1 MHFFIMIAFDVLQ
14 LLISMLFISDTV
26 GLYIVCHNRALAPY
40 GQSVTWEQLMSE
52 MGHTG
57 LEVAQTFCAY
67 FKLPISPEEYKEKV
81 ASHYFDVFPTVALMK
96 GAEKLVYH
104 LHKHNIP
111 IAIASGGAQDSFEL
125 KTTNHKEL
133 MSKFSH
139 VVLASTDPEVKNGK
153 PAPDVFL
160 VCANRFPDTPK
171 PEKCLVF
178 EDAPNGVAASVAA
191 GMQVVMVPDP
201 RMKEEMT
208 KGATQ
213 VLKSLEDFKPELF
226 GLPPYDA

>member
-1 MHFFIMIAFDVLQ
+1 MSTYKPVTHVIFDMDG
-14 LLISMLFISDTV
+14 LLLDTEK
-26 GLYIVCHNRALAPY
+26 LYSASTQAVVSPY
-40 GQSVTWEQLMSE
+40 GKEYTWEIKWPLMGRVGTELAKGIINALELPLSPSE
-52 MGHTG
+52 Y
-57 LEVAQTFCAY
+57 LVKVE
-67 FKLPISPEEYKEKV
+67 EEYKKN
-81 ASHYFDVFPTVALMK
+81 FPQAQLLP

>member
-1 MHFFIMIAFDVLQ
+1 MNILH
-14 LLISMLFISDTV
+14 
-26 GLYIVCHNRALAPY
+26 
-40 GQSVTWEQLMSE
+40 
-52 MGHTG
+52 
-57 LEVAQTFCAY
+57 
-67 FKLPISPEEYKEKV
+67 LP
-81 ASHYFDVFPTVALMK
+81 L

-171 PEKCLVF
+171 PEKVS
-178 EDAPNGVAASVAA
+178 EDESVVLILYGVYFRFTLYLFFS
-191 GMQVVMVPDP
+191 PS
-201 RMKEEMT
+201 K
-208 KGATQ
+208 KGH
-213 VLKSLEDFKPELF
+213 VLLF
-226 GLPPYDA
+226 